1 MAVSPQVF
9 PPRKRRQSAE
19 SFISPTLTGLN
30 LVQSLLS
37 LSQEISSLK
46 PLQCLLKRN
55 SLSVINK
62 SKLLSILFEELLR
75 NRNPVP
81 NFFSP
86 SILLCFE
93 EMYIVLERIKT
104 LIEDCSN
111 GSKMWLLMQ
120 IQPLANS
127 FHALTLELSTLLDIF
142 PVKVIDL
149 SQDVEELVVLLR
161 KQCTQS
167 KPLVDTRDEFLRREV
182 LAMLD
187 GIKKEIVPDHLKLK
201 QIVENLGLR
210 DNSSCREEIESLQEE
225 IQNQIDEKSKS
236 DIVSLMGLVRYA
248 KCVLFRSSTT
258 QKSDHRRRKSM
269 SDTTIPTD
277 FLCPISLELM
287 RDAVVVASGQTYDRE
302 SINHWIESGHK
313 TCPKTGQTLAHTNL
327 IPNIALRNLIAM
339 WCREQRIPFE
349 TGGSNEKVNGVK
361 ATKAAFEATKMT
373 VSYLVNKLSVSQSM
387 EAANGVIYELRALAK
402 TDSGSRACIAE
413 AGAIPI
419 LVRYLASDVGSEN
432 PNLQLNV
439 VTTIL
444 NLSILEAN
452 KTRIMET
459 DGALNGIIEVLRSG
473 ATWEAKGNAAA
484 TIFSL
489 SGVNAY
495 RKRLG
500 RKTRVIKGLM
510 DLAQDGPA
518 NSKRDALVA
527 ILNLAGDRETV
538 GRLVEGG
545 VIEMVNGVIN
555 GLPEEAVTIL
565 EAVVRRG
572 GLVATVAAY
581 NSIKKLGVI
590 LREGTDNARERA
602 AATLVTICR
611 KGGLEVV
618 AECAAI
624 PGIERIIWEVMGTG
638 TVRARRKAAT
648 LLRILRRWAAGLE
661 SNNVAESS
669 SMMTTTAKVRKKH
682 QEKKTGFDAA
692 EDKLIW
698 VRLLDGFFKLPGS
711 DNALTTEPG
720 YDHVLTKQNLQVWPL
735 TAGYMSPDSNKNV
748 GKVLFRFP
756 VKQGHEYGPLV
767 LNLLPKGSLPPSG
780 PSKRTN
786 NLTN

>member
-9 PPRKRRQSAE
+9 PPRKRRPSAG
-19 SFISPTLTGLN
+19 SFISPKLTDLN

-55 SLSVINK
+55 TLSTINK
-62 SKLLSILFEELLR
+62 SKLLAILFEELLR
-75 NRNPVP
+75 NPVS

-86 SILLCFE
+86 STLLCFE
-93 EMYIVLERIKT
+93 EMYIVLQRIKT

-120 IQPLANS
+120 IQPFSNS
-127 FHALTLELSTLLDIF
+127 FHELTLELSTLLDIF
-142 PVKVIDL
+142 PVKEVDL
-149 SQDVEELVVLLR
+149 SQDVEELVILVS
-161 KQCTQS
+161 KQCTKS
-167 KPLVDTRDEFLRREV
+167 KPLADPRDEFLRREV

-187 GIKKEIVPDHLKLK
+187 RIKKEIVPDHLKLK
-201 QIVENLGLR
+201 QIVESLGLR

-236 DIVSLMGLVRYA
+236 DIVSLIGLVRYA
-248 KCVLFRSSTT
+248 KCVLFGSSTT
-258 QKSDHRRRKSM
+258 QKSEHRRRKSM
-269 SDTTIPTD
+269 SDITIPAD
-277 FLCPISLELM
+277 FRCPISLELM
-287 RDAVVVASGQTYDRE
+287 RDPVVVASGQTYDRE
-302 SINHWIESGHK
+302 SINQWIESGHN

-327 IPNIALRNLIAM
+327 IPNLSLKNLIAM

-349 TGGSNEKVNGVK
+349 TAGSNEKVNGVK

-373 VSYLVNKLSVSQSM
+373 VSFLVNKLASVSQSM

-402 TDSGSRACIAE
+402 TDSDNRACIAE
-413 AGAIPI
+413 AGAIPT
-419 LVRYLASDVGSEN
+419 LVRYLGSDVGSEH
-432 PNLQLNV
+432 PNLQVNA

-459 DGALNGIIEVLRSG
+459 DGALNGVLEVLRSG

-489 SGVNAY
+489 SGVHAY

-510 DLAQDGPA
+510 DLVKDGPT

-545 VIEMVNGVIN
+545 VIEMVSGVIN
-555 GLPEEAVTIL
+555 VLPEEAVTIL
-565 EAVVRRG
+565 EAVVKRG
-572 GLVATVAAY
+572 GLVAVAAAY

-590 LREGTDNARERA
+590 LREGSDNARESA

-611 KGGLEVV
+611 KGGSEVV
-618 AECAAI
+618 AELAVI

-638 TVRARRKAAT
+638 TMRARRKAAA
-648 LLRILRRWAAGLE
+648 LLRIFRRWAAGFD
-661 SNNVAESS
+661 SNVNVVDSS
-669 SMMTTTAKVRKKH
+669 SMMTTTVSTSRI
-682 QEKKTGFDAA
+682 E
-692 EDKLIW
+692 
-698 VRLLDGFFKLPGS
+698 LP
-711 DNALTTEPG
+711 A
-720 YDHVLTKQNLQVWPL
+720 
-735 TAGYMSPDSNKNV
+735 
-748 GKVLFRFP
+748 
-756 VKQGHEYGPLV
+756 
-767 LNLLPKGSLPPSG
+767 
-780 PSKRTN
+780 
-786 NLTN
+786 